1 MTVRQSVHIVQ
12 PGGMVALTAV
22 KVVVDVKDVTKPI
35 FSKAVEMSH
44 VLNVNIGWLT
54 A

>member
-1 MTVRQSVHIVQ
+1 MIVQLSAHIVQ
-12 PGGMVALTAV
+12 PGGMVAPTAEMMV
-22 KVVVDVKDVTKPI
+22 IDVRDVTKRI

-44 VLNVNIGWLT
+44 VLNVNIGWRT